1 MWHKVDCDMG
11 LLMALGFERVAGSF
25 DWQLFEHHSTILV
38 EDWVIDVCSHPI
50 TLHYCIAKQRFQQVK
65 L

>member
-38 EDWVIDVCSHPI
+38 EDWVIDV
-50 TLHYCIAKQRFQQVK
+50 
-65 L
+65 